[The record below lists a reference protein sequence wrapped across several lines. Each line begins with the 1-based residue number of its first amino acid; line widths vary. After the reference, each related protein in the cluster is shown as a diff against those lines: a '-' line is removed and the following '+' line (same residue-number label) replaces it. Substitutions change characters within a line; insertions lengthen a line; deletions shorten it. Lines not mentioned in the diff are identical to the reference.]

1 MIAHFREMLFKVIP
15 EIIYSTLD
23 TNWFRPFNA
32 MFAMS
37 YLSTFCPH
45 EGHSTLLVLSC
56 TLRTCLVI
64 LDESVV
70 TYRLE
75 LFKFKFAKPL
85 HIHTGCTSLQAPYT
99 LSSDEQESCYL
110 LAV

>member
-1 MIAHFREMLFKVIP
+1 
-15 EIIYSTLD
+15 
-23 TNWFRPFNA
+23 

-64 LDESVV
+64 LAVLVV
-70 TYRLE
+70 TCRLE

-85 HIHTGCTSLQAPYT
+85 HIHTGCTSLQAPCI
-99 LSSDEQESCYL
+99 LASDVQEIFYL
-110 LAV
+110 LAVLFLAGNVDTEIWKESI